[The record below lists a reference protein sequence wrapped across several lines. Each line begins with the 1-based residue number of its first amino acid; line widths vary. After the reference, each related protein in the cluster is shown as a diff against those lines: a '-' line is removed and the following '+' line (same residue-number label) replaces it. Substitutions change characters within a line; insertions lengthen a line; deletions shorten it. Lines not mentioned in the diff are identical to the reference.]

1 MNLSLSKLEHIQCP
15 QSLLLV
21 LNETD
26 DAESLL
32 KPLLA
37 RMLCDGANKPCGH
50 CKQCHHLA
58 NHMHPDVTVV
68 KPEKVGAQIKIDQIR
83 ALQKTI
89 YTTPLCATKR
99 MVFITSAHKL
109 NEAASNA
116 LLKSIEEPPQNTYF
130 ILTTTSMRQISTTL
144 ASRCVKFSLAQDEL
158 SPRVLEVEVLFR
170 TSIEGINQHQAS
182 VCEAVKRF
190 TGFPLD
196 DVLSAIQLYMHKE
209 IKSNSHTMGIFK
221 QSDMLLDIKK
231 KVSEN
236 IPLNATLL
244 LESIFIGFVC

>member
-1 MNLSLSKLEHIQCP
+1 MDLSLSKLEYIQCP

-21 LNETD
+21 LNGSD

-32 KPLLA
+32 KPLLT
-37 RMLCDGANKPCGH
+37 RMLCDGTQKPCGH

-58 NHMHPDVTVV
+58 SHTHPDVTIV
-68 KPEKVGAQIKIDQIR
+68 KPEKEGAAIKVDQVR
-83 ALQKTI
+83 ALQQSI
-89 YTTPLCATKR
+89 YTTPLCASKR
-99 MVFITSAHKL
+99 IVLITAAHKL

-158 SPRVLEVEVLFR
+158 SPRVLDVEVLFR
-170 TSIEGINQHQAS
+170 SCMEGIKQRQAS

-190 TGFPLD
+190 ADFPLD
-196 DVLSAIQLYMHKE
+196 DVLSAIQLYIHKE
-209 IKSNSHTMGIFK
+209 IKSNSHTMRFFK
-221 QSDMLLDIKK
+221 QLDMLIDIKK